1 MEISQ
6 TLQTLDE
13 LLHRCKLA
21 EAEQFLRDAIA
32 QAQASGDTD
41 TEKTLRNEQM
51 GFYRDCGRF
60 PEMLETA
67 ASARA
72 LFENASETE
81 TIPYATTLLNC
92 ANAYRA
98 AGQYDAAFSAYDTV
112 QHLYEKLLPPDDDR
126 VAGFWNNLA
135 LLYQETAQW
144 NESCRCLETAL
155 TLVRSKPNN
164 EVRVAISST
173 NLAVSLLQLFQ
184 TERARTAP

>member
-21 EAEQFLRDAIA
+21 EAEQFLRDAVA
-32 QAQASGDTD
+32 QAQASGNTD

-112 QHLYEKLLPPDDDR
+112 QHLYEKLLPPNDDR

-135 LLYQETAQW
+135 LLYQETERW

-164 EVRVAISST
+164 EVRVAIST
-173 NLAVSLLQLFQ
+173 GERRQYANLLLTVGAL
-184 TERARTAP
+184 